1 MTSSNEDGEEDNE
14 ESSTGSIGT
23 LSWSQQYDARGPDT
37 TTAFL
42 PRFYFYLSRGLAEP
56 SSNSTGGDPPSQL
69 ESAGSAPNPPW
80 FV

>member
-1 MTSSNEDGEEDNE
+1 MSEDGEEDNE

-23 LSWSQQYDARGPDT
+23 LIWSQQYDARGPDT

-56 SSNSTGGDPPSQL
+56 SSNSAGGDPPSQL
-69 ESAGSAPNPPW
+69 T
-80 FV
+80 